1 MEKRML
7 FSESTCA
14 DFVTALGTKSP
25 VPGGGGA
32 SALVGALGVAL
43 GNMVASLTIGK
54 KKYAAVQ
61 AELLA
66 LKDAAERLQGEL
78 LALIQRDA
86 EVFEPLAAAYRLPKD
101 SDAEKA
107 HKAQVMEAA
116 LREACSVPL
125 EIMRKCAEAIVL
137 LETTAVKGN
146 SLALSDA
153 GVGAA
158 FCRAALIGASLNV
171 SINTKAMSDRAYADR
186 LNATA
191 DTLYVEYE
199 ERAERIVNEVKK
211 RLRRK

>member
-1 MEKRML
+1 ML
-7 FSESTCA
+7 FSNSTCA
-14 DFVTALGTKSP
+14 GFVAALGTDSP

-54 KKYAAVQ
+54 KKYAAVE
-61 AELLA
+61 AEMRA
-66 LKDAAERLQGEL
+66 LKEAAERLQGEL

-86 EVFEPLAAAYRLPKD
+86 EVFEPLAAAYGLPKD

-137 LETTAVKGN
+137 LETAAAKGS
-146 SLALSDA
+146 SLAVSDA

-158 FCRAALIGASLNV
+158 CCKAALISASLNV
-171 SINTKAMSDRAYADR
+171 SINTKAMRDSDYADR
-186 LNATA
+186 LNVTA
-191 DTLYVEYE
+191 DALCAEYE
-199 ERAERIVNEVKK
+199 GRAERIIHAVKA
-211 RLRRK
+211 RLRRR